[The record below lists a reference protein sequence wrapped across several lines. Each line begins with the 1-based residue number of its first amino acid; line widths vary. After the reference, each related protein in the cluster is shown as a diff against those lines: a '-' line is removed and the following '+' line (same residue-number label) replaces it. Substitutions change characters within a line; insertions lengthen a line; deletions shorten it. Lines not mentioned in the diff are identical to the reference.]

1 MTGELGRWLAR
12 YRVRLGFAAAIAAFW
27 LARPTPRSLAIGA
40 AIAIAGEALRIWAAG
55 HLQKGQE
62 VTASGPYRLTRHP
75 LYVGSALMGLGFA
88 IASASVAAA
97 TLIAVYLALTVGAA
111 ISTEE
116 QHLTEKFGQAYPEY
130 REGRARGDVER
141 GFSFGRAMRN
151 REYRS
156 MTGLLAALALLLWK
170 VL

>member
-1 MTGELGRWLAR
+1 MIGRLGGWLAR
-12 YRVRLGFAAAIAAFW
+12 YRVRLGFLAAIVAFW
-27 LARPTPRSLAIGA
+27 LARPTPRSLAIGG
-40 AIAIAGEALRIWAAG
+40 AIAIAGEAMRVWAAG

-75 LYVGSALMGLGFA
+75 LYAGSALMGLGFA
-88 IASASVAAA
+88 IASASAAA
-97 TLIAVYLALTVGAA
+97 AVLIAVYLVLTVGAA
-111 ISTEE
+111 IRTEE

-130 REGRARGDVER
+130 REGRATGDVAR

-156 MTGLLAALALLLWK
+156 MSGLFAALALLLWK